1 MIKKSRKILTLLLA
15 VLLIMSSMS
24 ALSVS
29 AATTFSVD
37 GEDKVVSNAE
47 NGTLTQTYTISNVPE
62 TGWYELVVTNVG
74 ADTNTDTQ
82 KYYKISA
89 AITGNDACTTVG
101 EINAEETSPI
111 IGKFNLTEGQT
122 PTVTLTYDF
131 SNEAS
136 ASTSET
142 IKLLSFSKVDPV
154 INLSPVSETK
164 IHALNDYFKRSFQKS
179 LNGEEPNAEITSG
192 DETGWT
198 GRVRLGKN
206 NYGIYKVNVLYTTTY
221 DVYVLFGN
229 KNSTEWGLY
238 VDNMDTRLKYFAP
251 GTTGDAAKGKYYN
264 LNYSL
269 KLTAGTHDIKFQSL
283 GSSTSYFYGFKL
295 VPQVTTK
302 TTLST
307 SATTEI
313 IAKSTF
319 ARTVASNS
327 HVVDTSPTISGVYA
341 GNEAKGFVQT
351 VVGNEFLYCVESPVA
366 QKYSLDVILSLPGR
380 TQNYKITN
388 AETGA
393 ELCNG
398 SVTTPSGEGIKNY
411 YTSRQRV
418 GEISL
423 PQGTTLLKI
432 EATSGSTLQMHALE
446 LTPYIENKIIADINT
461 EINQGEGYETV
472 TIPVKFDG
480 KATLTG
486 LQFEIGYDDGV
497 QFVSAAVGS
506 ALTAVGGSTTL
517 PSANDT
523 ANPLNAIWI
532 PADINTGAEI
542 TTGTLATFIFNVP
555 KSTAKDYN
563 FTVSLTGITD
573 ASYAD
578 ITGTFKTANGKV
590 TVKSTAPI
598 ITFTNGS
605 EAVED
610 VAAGTMVLNVDL
622 NGNNKN
628 LVIFAIYSENGEY
641 AVMEYSQT
649 ATIEDGI
656 ATATINSITL
666 DNSKNYYAKAFVWD
680 TTSYY
685 GFVETLDN

>member
-15 VLLIMSSMS
+15 VLLIMSSMG

-47 NGTLTQTYTISNVPE
+47 GGSLTATYTISNVPE

-74 ADTNTDTQ
+74 ADTNTDTK

-89 AITGNDACTTVG
+89 EITGNDAYTTVG

-131 SNEAS
+131 SNETS

-164 IHALNDYFKRSFQKS
+164 IHALNDYFNRSFQKN

-206 NYGIYKVNVLYTTTY
+206 NYGIYRVDIPYTAEY
-221 DVYVLFGN
+221 DIYVLLGGTAN
-229 KNSTEWGLY
+229 AELGLY
-238 VDNMDTRLKYFAP
+238 IDDMSTRLKYFQA
-251 GTTGDAAKGKYYN
+251 GNSGNVTKGKWF
-264 LNYSL
+264 LAKTHQLS
-269 KLTAGTHDIKFQSL
+269 AGTHDIKIQGL
-283 GSSTSYFYGFKL
+283 GSTTAYFYGLKL

-319 ARTVASNS
+319 ARTVAASS
-327 HVVDTSPTISGVYA
+327 HVVATSPTIYGVYA

-351 VVGNEFLYCVESPVA
+351 AVGNEFLYCVESPVA

-461 EINQGEGYETV
+461 EINQGEGFETV
-472 TIPVKFDG
+472 EVPVNFEG
-480 KATLTG
+480 KIGNLAAFQIYVAYDEGVTFTG
-486 LQFEIGYDDGV
+486 YTAGNVVTGITNPSAKDNKVPLIWVDTSGDGV
-497 QFVSAAVGS
+497 E
-506 ALTAVGGSTTL
+506 
-517 PSANDT
+517 AN
-523 ANPLNAIWI
+523 A
-532 PADINTGAEI
+532 
-542 TTGTLATFIFNVP
+542 GTLATLEFSVP
-555 KSTAKDYN
+555 KTTVKEYN
-563 FTVSLTGITD
+563 FVVTVQEIAGTDEFNFADTIITE
-573 ASYAD
+573 
-578 ITGTFKTANGKV
+578 NGKV